1 MVRYG
6 LTEIVHTLDWVVE
19 NTPTIE
25 LPVRGDVNIGDSRA
39 VMGHPGL
46 QQGLLREEL
55 VLIVLRSDSPGLE
68 SPLRKTATSLPVWL

>member
-1 MVRYG
+1 MVRYR

-19 NTPTIE
+19 NTPAIE
-25 LPVRGDVNIGDSRA
+25 LPVRGDVNIGDNRA

-55 VLIVLRSDSPGLE
+55 LLVVLQSDTSGLG
-68 SPLRKTATSLPVWL
+68 SPLCRTASSLPGRL